1 MITIFTCPKAFRR
14 HINVIQRNA
23 IQSWMQ
29 LEPKPEIIIMGNEE
43 GTESLCKE
51 FGLVHVPDIKCNE
64 LGTPLI
70 NSIFEKAEQRAIN
83 DILCYVNSDII
94 LMSDF
99 INTLKL
105 VILEK
110 KCKDFLLIGKRWD
123 IRIQE
128 LIAFN
133 NNWEV
138 NLCANIQKQ
147 GELHDATG
155 KDYFVFPKHFF
166 KKIPS
171 FAIGRVAWDDW
182 MVYMAL
188 KKRAFVIDITNS
200 TTVVHQNHDFSHISD
215 EEESN
220 RSGMLAQRNKIL
232 AGNSFTSVN
241 GRSID
246 DANYILLGN
255 KILKRSLH
263 HLLYRKLFWFASKYY
278 MIAKDFY
285 KEYLIVKMN

>member
-51 FGLVHVPDIKCNE
+51 FGLVHVPDIKCNK
-64 LGTPLI
+64 LGIPLI

-99 INTLKL
+99 INILKL

-123 IRIQE
+123 IHIQE

-155 KDYFVFPKHFF
+155 KDYFVFLKHFF

-255 KILKRSLH
+255 KILKRPLH
-263 HLLYRKLFWFASKYY
+263 YLLYRKLFWFTSKYY
-278 MIAKDFY
+278 MIAKNFC
-285 KEYLIVKMN
+285 KKYLIVKMN